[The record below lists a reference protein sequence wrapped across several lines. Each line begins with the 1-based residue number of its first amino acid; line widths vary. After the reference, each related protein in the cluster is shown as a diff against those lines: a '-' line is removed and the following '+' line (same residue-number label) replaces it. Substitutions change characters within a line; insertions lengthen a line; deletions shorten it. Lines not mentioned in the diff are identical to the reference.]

1 MSAGTVR
8 SELLRTRADR
18 FSRALRGLGRGDVR
32 ALHRARVATRRL
44 REILPVLCIGG
55 VTVPKL
61 IRRLKKTTSRLGT
74 VRELDVLILL
84 IDDLHDSRREHAA
97 ALGRVAMTVA
107 KLRDDERKRLF
118 GHASIRDL
126 RRTARK
132 LDDLVDELAGEAEQ
146 PAKAMRWAIE
156 ARVTRRAERLA
167 SALRKAGA
175 VYLPERLHVVRIA
188 AKKLRY
194 SVELVA
200 EITGSDRAADV
211 RVLRATQDVLGRM
224 HDSQMLIDRVRQ
236 VQATLAP
243 PSINVWRALDA
254 LLQSLDDDCRR
265 LHARYMRGRPKL
277 DALIDRLSATDR
289 ATAVVAASPKT
300 RAKRGAASLRERL
313 ATRAG

>member
-18 FSRALRGLGRGDVR
+18 FSRALRGLEQGDVR

-55 VTVPKL
+55 VTVRKL
-61 IRRLKKTTSRLGT
+61 IRRLKKATSRLGT
-74 VRELDVLILL
+74 VRELDALVLL
-84 IDDLHDSRREHAA
+84 IDQLHESRGEHAS

-107 KLRDDERKRLF
+107 KLRDDARKRLF

-132 LDDLVDELAGEAEQ
+132 LHDLVDELAAEPEQ
-146 PAKAMRWAIE
+146 PSKAMRWAIE
-156 ARVTRRAERLA
+156 ARVARRAERLA

-175 VYLPERLHVVRIA
+175 VYLPERLHMVRIA

-194 SVELVA
+194 GVELVA
-200 EITGSDRAADV
+200 EITESDRAADV
-211 RVLRATQDVLGRM
+211 HVLRATQDVLGRM
-224 HDSQMLIDRVRQ
+224 HDIQMLIDRVRQ
-236 VQATLAP
+236 VQARLAP
-243 PSINVWRALDA
+243 PSVNGWRALDA

-277 DALIDRLSATDR
+277 EALVDRLRATDR
-289 ATAVVAASPKT
+289 ATAAVTAGPKT
-300 RAKRGAASLRERL
+300 RAKRGAASLREGP

>member
-8 SELLRTRADR
+8 SELLRTRTDR
-18 FSRALRGLGRGDVR
+18 FSRALRGLEKGDVR

-132 LDDLVDELAGEAEQ
+132 LDDLVDELAGEAEE
-146 PAKAMRWAIE
+146 PSKAMRWATE
-156 ARVTRRAERLA
+156 ARVARRAERLA
-167 SALRKAGA
+167 AALRKAGA

-188 AKKLRY
+188 VKKLRY

-200 EITGSDRAADV
+200 EITESDRAADV
-211 RVLRATQDVLGRM
+211 RVLRTTQDVLGRM
-224 HDSQMLIDRVRQ
+224 HDIQMLIDQVRQ

-243 PSINVWRALDA
+243 PSVNGWRALEA

-265 LHARYMRGRPKL
+265 LHARYMRARPKL
-277 DALIDRLSATDR
+277 EALVDRLSASDR
-289 ATAVVAASPKT
+289 ATAAVTAGSKT
-300 RAKRGAASLRERL
+300 RAKRGAASVRERL